1 MWQLAQRSK
10 ELWHG
15 LADRE
20 GPWEAV
26 EWQRTGSLLLAS
38 NSEEAGKLEAQ
49 AECLKAAGVQAEMI
63 SASAVAK
70 LEPSLSIPA
79 EGGGM
84 LVENDAQING
94 RNSAFLLLNICRVLA
109 QDAGGEFD
117 CKFGEGVTGL
127 EMDGDGGVVGVT
139 TSAGRRITATRAVVI
154 AGGAWSSDFLAQQLK
169 DNRWKGVIAP
179 RMGQLLALTPPTDMP
194 ALTRGVMEMSYSKH
208 YQEVGRK
215 SAEGSPADESAP
227 DITFTATTSA
237 SGELLLG
244 SSRQFSGFESSA
256 GLETTAAILKRAAEF
271 MPSLSASA
279 AAVSTLLAG
288 GSPEEWSDG
297 LVRTGPRPWAATGL
311 PFVGPIPG
319 HPRLYIAAGH
329 EGSGL
334 TLAPVTAEII
344 EGYISNGGT
353 NVAGAEALAPE
364 FLLK

>member
-1 MWQLAQRSK
+1 M
-10 ELWHG
+10 G
-15 LADRE
+15 LQTGR
-20 GPWEAV
+20 GPGRQWSGSAPAV
-26 EWQRTGSLLLAS
+26 SYWPPT
-38 NSEEAGKLEAQ
+38 
-49 AECLKAAGVQAEMI
+49 QAEMI